1 MDEYLLQKENL
12 TARIRWLMLA
22 RVAII
27 TFLLGMATFSELKG
41 MALFPERSLSFY
53 YVIILTVYGLSFFYL
68 FLLYLNKNIQIN
80 TYIQVLCDVA
90 LITYLVYITGGTL
103 SIYSVFYN
111 LVIIYSV
118 LFLGRGGA
126 IIIASVCSIFYG
138 ALLDL
143 EYYGL
148 INPPYVTISDSP
160 IQAGYVFSR
169 IFTHIL
175 SFYVTAFLASFVVE
189 QERKVRALLA
199 EKESAFEQ
207 LDLLHRSI
215 VESANL
221 GILTINLSGKIKSF
235 NKAAQEITD
244 YAFADVE
251 GKSLFEILPIYADMP
266 AKRDAFQTPAENRF
280 EVVFQTK
287 KDRKVILGCSVSP
300 LKNNKGER
308 IGDILI
314 FQDLT
319 SIKKMEEIYEKSRRM
334 AFIGEMAACL
344 AHEIRNPLASI
355 SGSIQVLSRSLYL
368 PHSDERL
375 MRIILRGKEQ
385 LESFMKDF
393 LLLARPTPGSPEMID
408 SREIMEEILD
418 ALQYGQDWHEGIEI
432 RKSLEENVFIYANRS
447 EIRQVIWNLL
457 LNALQAMPVKGALTV
472 KTEKKS
478 FADYPDGL
486 EILVSDTGSG
496 IEEKELEKVFE
507 PFYTT
512 KEQGTGLGL
521 AIVNRVVESIKG
533 KIKISSEMGRGTTFL
548 LYLPALADKRD
559 FLEGG
564 NG

>member
-27 TFLLGMATFSELKG
+27 TFLLGMAAFSEFQG

-53 YVIILTVYGLSFFYL
+53 YVIIVTVYGLSFFYL
-68 FLLYLNKNIQIN
+68 FFLYLSKNIQIN
-80 TYIQVLCDVA
+80 AYIQAICDVA
-90 LITYLVYITGGTL
+90 LITYLVYVTGGTL

-148 INPPYVTISDSP
+148 INPPYETISDYP
-160 IQAGYVFSR
+160 LQAGYVFSR

-175 SFYVTAFLASFVVE
+175 SFYMTAFLASFVVK
-189 QERKVRALLA
+189 QERKARALLA

-251 GKSLFEILPIYADMP
+251 GKSLSEILPIYADMQ

-287 KDRKVILGCSVSP
+287 KDRKAILGCSVSP
-300 LKNNKGER
+300 LKNNKGEI

-334 AFIGEMAACL
+334 ALIGEMAARL

-408 SREIMEEILD
+408 SREIMEEVLD

-457 LNALQAMPVKGALTV
+457 LNALQSMPVKGALTV

-486 EILVSDTGSG
+486 EILVSDTGCG

-533 KIKISSEMGRGTTFL
+533 KIKISSEMGRGTACL
-548 LYLPALADKRD
+548 LYLPALADNRD
-559 FLEGG
+559 FLERG